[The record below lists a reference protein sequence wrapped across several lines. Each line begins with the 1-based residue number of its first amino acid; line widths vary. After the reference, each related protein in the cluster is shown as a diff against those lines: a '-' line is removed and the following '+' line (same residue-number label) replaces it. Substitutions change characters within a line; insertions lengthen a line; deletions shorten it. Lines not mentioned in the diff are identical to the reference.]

1 MDSTLRKL
9 SMIVLIAKAAC
20 NKHPWGRR
28 EGLKAGDKHE
38 EGESTSLA

>member
-20 NKHPWGRR
+20 NKHAPLGVIQHEVLLAKY
-28 EGLKAGDKHE
+28 EGV
-38 EGESTSLA
+38 